1 MTTAIKPIIKHEI
14 DDVLTG
20 VTGHVVFPD
29 EEVKGAGHTC
39 LSVESSRVVP
49 VVLAGGVGS
58 RLWPL
63 SREMYPK
70 QFMPLIGDELS
81 MLQSTLTRLQG
92 LDGLAAPIVVCNE
105 AHRFF
110 VAEQLRQI
118 DINNARIILE
128 PEARNTAPAVALAAY
143 EALDKDINPTL
154 LVLAADHFIKSV
166 DSFHE
171 AIAVGAECAAKG
183 QLVSF
188 GVKPDRP
195 ETGYGYIRCQQ
206 SEQKFHTVDEFVE
219 KPDEKTAQEYLD
231 SGDYFWNSGMFMFR
245 ASTLLKELQQW
256 APDIQQACE
265 SAFQTIHQDLDFHR
279 ISPESFK
286 SCRSESIDYAV
297 MEQTKNAVVVS
308 LQSDWNDVGA
318 WSAMWD
324 VSGKDALGN
333 AVQGDVMLDTESRLV
348 AALGVEDLV
357 VVETA
362 DAVLVADKSRVQDIK
377 KLVEKLK
384 QQKRSEL
391 KNHTEVCRPWGSYES
406 IVSQPRFQAK
416 RIVVNPGATLSLQLH
431 HHRAEHWVVVKG
443 CGRVTRGDEVFHLN
457 EDESTYIPVGMKHRL
472 ENTGVIPLEIVE
484 VQTGSYL
491 GEDDIV
497 RFDDC
502 YGRAE

>member
-1 MTTAIKPIIKHEI
+1 MATAIKPVMDSEI
-14 DDVLTG
+14 DDVLTSI
-20 VTGHVVFPD
+20 TGH
-29 EEVKGAGHTC
+29 EVKNTIHAC
-39 LSVESSRVVP
+39 LSPESHIVIP

-63 SREMYPK
+63 SREFYPK

-92 LDGLAAPIVVCNE
+92 IDGLAPPIVVCNE

-118 DINNARIILE
+118 DIKNARIILE

-143 EALDKDINPTL
+143 EALEKDKDPTL

-171 AIAVGAECAAKG
+171 AVAVGAECAANG
-183 QLVSF
+183 QLVTF

-206 SEQKFHTVDEFVE
+206 SEQKFHAVEEFVE
-219 KPDEKTAQEYLD
+219 KPDEKTAQAYFD
-231 SGDYFWNSGMFMFR
+231 SGEYFWNSGMFMFR
-245 ASTLLKELQQW
+245 AGTLLKELQQW

-265 SAFQTIHQDLDFHR
+265 SAFGTIHQDLDFHR
-279 ISPESFK
+279 ISQESFEQ
-286 SCRSESIDYAV
+286 CRSESIDYAV

-308 LQSDWNDVGA
+308 LESDWNDVGA

-324 VSGKDALGN
+324 VSGKDAQGN
-333 AVQGDVMLDTESRLV
+333 AVQGDVMLDSVSNSYVRSESRLV

-377 KLVEKLK
+377 NLVGKLK

-391 KNHTEVCRPWGSYES
+391 QNHTEVCRP
-406 IVSQPRFQAK
+406 
-416 RIVVNPGATLSLQLH
+416 
-431 HHRAEHWVVVKG
+431 
-443 CGRVTRGDEVFHLN
+443 
-457 EDESTYIPVGMKHRL
+457 
-472 ENTGVIPLEIVE
+472 
-484 VQTGSYL
+484 
-491 GEDDIV
+491 
-497 RFDDC
+497 
-502 YGRAE
+502 